1 MDLLK
6 IFLKRILHL
15 NPRTE
20 VNSEQQSSFP
30 HLAHSAGACSWELL
44 TSILCLK
51 KWTEKL
57 DPWGLDL
64 GASSIEIL
72 DFQRHMLRFHA
83 ECRHIHAK
91 SWQKSF
97 KQVRRSHPSS
107 ASTPKVGFHA
117 EWIPRRLLARMILR
131 PAVRPANGRPLGRP
145 LGRP

>member
-1 MDLLK
+1 M
-6 IFLKRILHL
+6 
-15 NPRTE
+15 
-20 VNSEQQSSFP
+20 NSEQQPSFP

-44 TSILCLK
+44 TQILCLE

-107 ASTPKVGFHA
+107 ASTSKVGFHA
-117 EWIPRRLLARMILR
+117 EWIPRRLLARMSLWERTGR
-131 PAVRPANGRPLGRP
+131 PLGQPLGRP
-145 LGRP
+145 LNLIN